1 MRILFF
7 GDIVGKVGRDA
18 VHLSLPK
25 LVKKYGVDFVIANGE
40 NASHGK
46 GLTESNYHFLIE
58 SGVDCVT
65 LGNHYHSKSQID
77 YYIDDAD
84 YLVRPINLKNYAL
97 GEGSAVF
104 TVNGMDVRVT
114 NVMGQAFMNEEVED
128 PIKTMEEFLETTKPC
143 IHIVDVHADSTSEKA
158 IFGHFFDGRV
168 TAVLGTHT
176 HVATNDCHILEGGT
190 AFQSDVGMCGDPD
203 GVIGFEKES
212 VTNRIVYGEGRFE
225 LNDKARMMINAV
237 LIDVDEL
244 TYKATAI
251 TPIVS
256 IVEK

>member
-46 GLTESNYHFLIE
+46 GLTESNYHFLVE

-65 LGNHYHSKSQID
+65 LGNHYHGKSQID

-84 YLVRPINLKNYAL
+84 NLVRPLNLKGYAL

-104 TVNGMDVRVT
+104 TVNGLDVLR
-114 NVMGQAFMNEEVED
+114 A
-128 PIKTMEEFLETTKPC
+128 
-143 IHIVDVHADSTSEKA
+143 
-158 IFGHFFDGRV
+158 
-168 TAVLGTHT
+168 
-176 HVATNDCHILEGGT
+176 
-190 AFQSDVGMCGDPD
+190 
-203 GVIGFEKES
+203 
-212 VTNRIVYGEGRFE
+212 
-225 LNDKARMMINAV
+225 
-237 LIDVDEL
+237 
-244 TYKATAI
+244 
-251 TPIVS
+251 
-256 IVEK
+256 

>member
-46 GLTESNYHFLIE
+46 GLTESNYHFLVE

-84 YLVRPINLKNYAL
+84 
-97 GEGSAVF
+97 
-104 TVNGMDVRVT
+104 
-114 NVMGQAFMNEEVED
+114 
-128 PIKTMEEFLETTKPC
+128 
-143 IHIVDVHADSTSEKA
+143 
-158 IFGHFFDGRV
+158 
-168 TAVLGTHT
+168 
-176 HVATNDCHILEGGT
+176 
-190 AFQSDVGMCGDPD
+190 
-203 GVIGFEKES
+203 
-212 VTNRIVYGEGRFE
+212 
-225 LNDKARMMINAV
+225 
-237 LIDVDEL
+237 
-244 TYKATAI
+244 
-251 TPIVS
+251 
-256 IVEK
+256 

>member
-46 GLTESNYHFLIE
+46 GLTESNYHFLVE

-128 PIKTMEEFLETTKPC
+128 PIKTMEEFLETAKPC
-143 IHIVDVHADSTSEKA
+143 IHIVDFHADSTSEKA

-190 AFQSDVGMCGDPD
+190 AFQTDVGMCGDPD

-212 VTNRIVYGEGRFE
+212 VINRIVYGEGRFE